1 MGTSRAVLGTLFALI
16 LGACSLLPQDIGA
29 QIIPTRTDYKTLEAA
44 YHVLL
49 ERHVD
54 RPGSQQLL
62 TGALEGAETYLTKP
76 VEEKGAGC
84 EGTPVERP
92 ELTGSTESDL
102 LKLSGALNE
111 AAAACPTADKIQL
124 ERAATDGMAK
134 SMNECHTYY
143 LDPDRAKSFNRPPE
157 EYSGIGATILAP
169 TEEGGMSQIASVFPE
184 SPAEKAGVRPG
195 DRIKSVDGA
204 DVTTFAPEEIAQR
217 IRGDEGT
224 PVVLGLVRG
233 GQDVTIT
240 VTRAKLIP
248 PRAFDRQ
255 HEDGQISQVSISAL
269 NGDVARQTKEIVQR
283 EIDRGVK
290 GFVLDLRNNPGG
302 DLSAAVNIASIF
314 VKDATLVKQI
324 GRDGKTEQVTT
335 NGDFYVGFSGPIV
348 VLVNERSASGA
359 EIIAAG
365 LRANDVASVIGT
377 RTAGCVGIA
386 QPRAMPDEGLLLVT
400 LARMQ
405 DAKTGE
411 ELNGKGRGVA
421 PDSTVTDVADTAEQ
435 EDLVAALSAVKDRIA
450 RSG

>member
-1 MGTSRAVLGTLFALI
+1 VGISRALLVTLFALF
-16 LGACSLLPQDIGA
+16 LGACSVLPQDIGA
-29 QIIPTRTDYKTLEAA
+29 QIVPTRTDYKTLEAA

-62 TGALEGAETYLTKP
+62 TGALEGAEAYLVKSID
-76 VEEKGAGC
+76 EKGAGC
-84 EGTPVERP
+84 TSASVARP

-102 LKLSGALNE
+102 LKLSGALT
-111 AAAACPTADKIQL
+111 AALASCPTADKTQV

-143 LDPDRAKSFNRPPE
+143 LDPDRAKTFNQAPQ

-169 TEEGGMSQIASVFPE
+169 SEEGGMSQIASVFPN

-195 DRIKSVDGA
+195 DRIKSVDGT

-224 PVVLGLVRG
+224 QVVLILVRAQ
-233 GQDVTIT
+233 QDVTFTI
-240 VTRAKLIP
+240 TRAKLIP
-248 PRAFDRQ
+248 PRVFDRQ
-255 HEDGQISQVSISAL
+255 HEEGQITQLTISAL
-269 NGDVARQTKEIVQR
+269 NGDVARQTKETVQR

-314 VKDATLVKQI
+314 VKDATLVKQV
-324 GRDGKTEQVTT
+324 GRDGKAEQLTT

-365 LRANDVASVIGT
+365 LRANDVASVVGT

-386 QPRAMPDEGLLLVT
+386 QPRAMPDDGLLLVT

-405 DAKTGE
+405 DAKSGE
-411 ELNGKGRGVA
+411 ELNGKGRGVN
-421 PDSTVTDVADTAEQ
+421 PDSTVPNPAETAEE
-435 EDLVAALSAVKDRIA
+435 EDLLAALAAVKDQIA
-450 RSG
+450 RTG